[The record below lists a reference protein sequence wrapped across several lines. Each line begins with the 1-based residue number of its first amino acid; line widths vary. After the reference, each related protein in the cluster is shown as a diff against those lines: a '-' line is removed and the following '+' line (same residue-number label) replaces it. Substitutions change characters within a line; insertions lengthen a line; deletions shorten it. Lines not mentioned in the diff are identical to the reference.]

1 VPPTPSIPGAPG
13 PPPAAAL
20 SAELTLDGFTSGTFG
35 DAPRAVLRDVLA
47 AELSLASHTVTIVAV
62 ADAVAARR
70 RMLAPQ
76 GVTVALRL
84 TLPGPAPEAVAAEI
98 EARLAALPASA
109 AFLRAVNDG
118 LAAAGVAGR
127 VAALHVSLSGAA
139 RPPPPAAPAAPP
151 PQPRRSPVGGG
162 VAGVIK
168 LLVAAVAAELVFC
181 AALVQLLKRLPDRIK
196 QRCARAAHRMFP
208 ACACAWCK
216 PPEKP
221 RLMTPV
227 TL

>member
-1 VPPTPSIPGAPG
+1 VPPTPSIPGASVPQ
-13 PPPAAAL
+13 PAAAL

-35 DAPRAVLRDVLA
+35 DTPRAVLRDALA
-47 AELSLASHTVTIVAV
+47 AELSLASHTVIIVAV

-84 TLPGPAPEAVAAEI
+84 TLLGPSPEAAAADI

-127 VAALHVSLSGAA
+127 VAALHVFLGAAA
-139 RPPPPAAPAAPP
+139 RPPPPAAPPLR
-151 PQPRRSPVGGG
+151 RRSRG
-162 VAGVIK
+162 V
-168 LLVAAVAAELVFC
+168 
-181 AALVQLLKRLPDRIK
+181 
-196 QRCARAAHRMFP
+196 
-208 ACACAWCK
+208 
-216 PPEKP
+216 
-221 RLMTPV
+221 TPV
-227 TL
+227 VEEWPESSSCWSPRWLPSWCSAQHWCSC